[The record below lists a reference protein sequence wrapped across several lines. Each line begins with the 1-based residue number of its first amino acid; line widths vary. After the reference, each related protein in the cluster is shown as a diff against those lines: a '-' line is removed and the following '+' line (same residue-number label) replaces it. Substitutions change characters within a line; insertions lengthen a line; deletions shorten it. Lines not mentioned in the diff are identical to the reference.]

1 MKKPTL
7 IFFTFLILL
16 ANVATQYINDISGGS
31 NIDSEGNQ
39 VFEIIIALAKQNNEP
54 FEFEMTLQNSAGDEI
69 KATCSYE
76 PLEAE
81 EEGIVEIPENEKEKE
96 EKEKEPENEKGKAEN
111 EKEEN
116 EKGKPENENEKGKAE
131 NEKGKPE
138 NEKEK
143 GKSENEKEK
152 AENEKEKSENETEK
166 EKSEKEKGKPENEK
180 EKAENETEKEKS
192 EKEKENEKGKTENEK
207 GKAENEKEK
216 EEKEKEKGKTE
227 NEQQRI
233 RRIRRLPESIQYNE
247 IMKCTLDSPIEK
259 SGYYKINRT
268 DNTDITFNDYMPPGI
283 FLEHF
288 YTQNEATERTEISL
302 TFRQVSS
309 FKNNSFKFYA
319 LTKNSLDSNY
329 QISFLAWVT
338 NYENIQKEEP
348 VEIIC
353 TNENAVDVDP
363 SLGIAAAIFNCSVDE
378 DVQYLEIIS
387 SKDVAGIQNEFELL
401 NPVIT
406 DEYISDGKMKDK
418 STSEIPAL
426 LKIDEDT
433 IDYSDVSKGFIV
445 FTFPLGNLNKDK
457 IFNKTFYYEISYPH
471 FAYIEFNIDNIIDTD
486 FTLRGNIT
494 GKFDNIPLFFEQTII
509 TVDEEELFVIPGFQ
523 TKPIFYSSEGDLDED
538 KTSDAII
545 ETTHQEDTT
554 STISETTH
562 QEDTTNT
569 ISETT
574 HQEDTTSTISE
585 TTHREDT
592 TNTISETT
600 HQEDTTN
607 TIFEKTHQE
616 DTTNAISETI
626 HNEVTLNTT
635 SETTEQ
641 EVISNT
647 TSENNEQEDT
657 TNTTPETTHQEVISN
672 TTSEIEGD
680 APRSPEQAEKKA
692 NITLSFRQIN
702 SFYFIPGTITF
713 AFLGFTTQSL
723 ESDSSI
729 KLFANLISIENGLED
744 KLTEFNC
751 NIEEA
756 VTISGAEIKQANF
769 KCENNNLN
777 TSIEYASLKL
787 NQSGDIAGIPTDDD
801 TALNP
806 LATDIAIANGEV
818 KNSAEDNS
826 IPLIFTPESIEMGNC
841 DTDGKFT
848 IKGYLSENYQIFSTF
863 TLPLTY
869 PQGTSITCSFVDTN
883 SIECMVDQTLEGLM
897 TMEQTMFSIISNNE
911 NKESLLLESFSY
923 NNTNCGNG
931 LQIQAVDKVEVSISF
946 RQVSHIERTANG
958 LTFFFAA
965 FANSDIPANTEIPMN
980 VIVDQTEERQATC
993 RIREAVTY
1001 TPGSLIQADF
1011 DCSLT
1016 LESDE
1021 NVDPN
1026 TLYVSLNND
1035 NIGGCSDL
1043 SDEEIVPYITDEAIR
1058 NSEQAESDLGLTL
1071 DYSGE
1076 ENKTIYP
1083 PSFTLISIDTTR
1095 CNTRGKLRITG
1106 QFSENITEE
1115 MTFEIPFSFP
1125 SAKVRCSID
1134 YAEANTDVEMT
1145 CKMQRIRRFF
1155 KFNYFVVEPKLIKKK
1170 SMEMLYIQ
1178 KTTHQL
1184 DRDQECENY
1193 NDIRARLAQERRNSA
1208 QYTFI
1213 QIGLVTESSDSAE
1226 YSASY
1231 SGNFFI
1237 ALTSRNYETEASLSE
1252 SISFDI
1258 SYTYDEGRRRRNLL
1272 RALDTKEEDNGNA
1285 KCTLKGSSTN
1295 SGVYDCKA
1303 ENKPKSLDII
1313 DPIIGGVPDNNKVPE
1328 NPTPDYRNPDNLD
1341 KYNELP
1347 AISITSI
1354 TSNNCSSS
1362 GKYIITGTIQK
1373 GELVNADNLTI
1384 PFATPDSSGLCAM
1397 NVNSKDVTFNCEN
1410 AETFT
1415 SPDLITI
1422 AAQPISNKYNNE
1434 TLFKISEDFSIAGFS
1449 CAISDNSL
1457 KNPFK
1462 KNSPTPDTSIP
1473 TSGPESK
1480 PTTIPATTP
1489 IISQV
1494 DRTSYKK
1501 NSSGLGGG
1509 AIAGIVIACVV
1520 AVAGVATF
1528 IALGKTGAF
1537 SKSKHPEVDT
1547 SVENSNTINK
1557 FKMDYKNQI

>member
-16 ANVATQYINDISGGS
+16 ANVATQYINEIRDGS

-39 VFEIIIALAKQNNEP
+39 VFEIIIALAKPDDEP

-69 KATCSYE
+69 KATCSFY
-76 PLEAE
+76 PLET
-81 EEGIVEIPENEKEKE
+81 EEGEIIENEKEKE
-96 EKEKEPENEKGKAEN
+96 EKEKAPENEKGKAE
-111 EKEEN
+111 KEI
-116 EKGKPENENEKGKAE
+116 KK
-131 NEKGKPE
+131 EKGKPE

-143 GKSENEKEK
+143 GKTENEKEK
-152 AENEKEKSENETEK
+152 AEN
-166 EKSEKEKGKPENEK
+166 
-180 EKAENETEKEKS
+180 
-192 EKEKENEKGKTENEK
+192 
-207 GKAENEKEK
+207 
-216 EEKEKEKGKTE
+216 EKEKEKGKTE

-233 RRIRRLPESIQYNE
+233 RRIRRLPEFIQYNE
-247 IMKCTLDSPIEK
+247 PMKCTLDSPMEK

-309 FKNNSFKFYA
+309 FKNNTFKFYA

-418 STSEIPAL
+418 STSELPAL

-471 FAYIEFNIDNIIDTD
+471 LAYIEFNIDNIIDTD

-554 STISETTH
+554 NTISETTH

-569 ISETT
+569 ISETN
-574 HQEDTTSTISE
+574 HQEDT
-585 TTHREDT
+585 
-592 TNTISETT
+592 
-600 HQEDTTN
+600 
-607 TIFEKTHQE
+607 
-616 DTTNAISETI
+616 
-626 HNEVTLNTT
+626 
-635 SETTEQ
+635 
-641 EVISNT
+641 
-647 TSENNEQEDT
+647 
-657 TNTTPETTHQEVISN
+657 PN

-729 KLFANLISIENGLED
+729 KLFVNLISIENGLED

-777 TSIEYASLKL
+777 TSIEYTSLKL

-841 DTDGKFT
+841 ATDGKFT
-848 IKGYLSENYQIFSTF
+848 IKGKLSEDFQIFSTF

-869 PQGTSITCSFVDTN
+869 PQGTSIICSFADTN
-883 SIECMVDQTLEGLM
+883 SIECMVDQKLEGLM

-911 NKESLLLESFSY
+911 NKESLLLESFTY

-980 VIVDQTEERQATC
+980 VIVDQTIERQATC

-1011 DCSLT
+1011 DCTLT
-1016 LESDE
+1016 LESND

-1035 NIGGCSDL
+1035 NIGGISDL
-1043 SDEEIVPYITDEAIR
+1043 SDEETVPYITDEAIR

-1193 NDIRARLAQERRNSA
+1193 NDIRARLAQERRNTA

-1213 QIGLVTESSDSAE
+1213 QIGAESSDSAE

-1231 SGNFFI
+1231 NGDFFI

-1313 DPIIGGVPDNNKVPE
+1313 DPIIGGVPDNNIVPE

-1347 AISITSI
+1347 VISITNI
-1354 TSNNCSSS
+1354 TSYNCSSS

-1410 AETFT
+1410 TESFT

-1434 TLFKISEDFSIAGFS
+1434 TLFKISEDFSIDGFS

-1462 KNSPTPDTSIP
+1462 KNSPTPDTSIS

-1480 PTTIPATTP
+1480 PTTIPTTTP

-1494 DRTSYKK
+1494 DRTNYKK

-1509 AIAGIVIACVV
+1509 AIAGIVIASVV

-1547 SVENSNTINK
+1547 SVENSNTINRLNEEN
-1557 FKMDYKNQI
+1557 KN

>member
-16 ANVATQYINDISGGS
+16 ANVATQYINEIRDGS

-39 VFEIIIALAKQNNEP
+39 VFEIIIALAEPNNEP

-69 KATCSYE
+69 KATCSFY
-76 PLEAE
+76 PLET
-81 EEGIVEIPENEKEKE
+81 EEGENEKEKE
-96 EKEKEPENEKGKAEN
+96 EKEKEPENEKGKAE
-111 EKEEN
+111 KEIKKEI
-116 EKGKPENENEKGKAE
+116 
-131 NEKGKPE
+131 GKPE

-143 GKSENEKEK
+143 GKTENEKEK
-152 AENEKEKSENETEK
+152 AENEK
-166 EKSEKEKGKPENEK
+166 
-180 EKAENETEKEKS
+180 
-192 EKEKENEKGKTENEK
+192 
-207 GKAENEKEK
+207 
-216 EEKEKEKGKTE
+216 EKEKEKGKTE

-233 RRIRRLPESIQYNE
+233 RRIRRLPEFIQYNE
-247 IMKCTLDSPIEK
+247 PMKCTLDSPMEK

-309 FKNNSFKFYA
+309 FKNNTFKFYA

-457 IFNKTFYYEISYPH
+457 IFNKTFYYEIIYPH
-471 FAYIEFNIDNIIDTD
+471 LAYIEFNIDNIIDTD

-554 STISETTH
+554 
-562 QEDTTNT
+562 NT

-574 HQEDTTSTISE
+574 HQEDT
-585 TTHREDT
+585 
-592 TNTISETT
+592 
-600 HQEDTTN
+600 
-607 TIFEKTHQE
+607 
-616 DTTNAISETI
+616 
-626 HNEVTLNTT
+626 
-635 SETTEQ
+635 
-641 EVISNT
+641 
-647 TSENNEQEDT
+647 
-657 TNTTPETTHQEVISN
+657 SN

-777 TSIEYASLKL
+777 TSIEYTSLKL

-841 DTDGKFT
+841 ATDGKFT
-848 IKGYLSENYQIFSTF
+848 IKGKLSEDFQIFSTF

-869 PQGTSITCSFVDTN
+869 PQGTSITCSFADTN
-883 SIECMVDQTLEGLM
+883 SIECMVDQKLEGLM

-911 NKESLLLESFSY
+911 NKESLLLESFTY

-980 VIVDQTEERQATC
+980 VIVDQ
-993 RIREAVTY
+993 Y
-1001 TPGSLIQADF
+1001 MYL
-1011 DCSLT
+1011 
-1016 LESDE
+1016 
-1021 NVDPN
+1021 
-1026 TLYVSLNND
+1026 
-1035 NIGGCSDL
+1035 
-1043 SDEEIVPYITDEAIR
+1043 
-1058 NSEQAESDLGLTL
+1058 
-1071 DYSGE
+1071 
-1076 ENKTIYP
+1076 
-1083 PSFTLISIDTTR
+1083 
-1095 CNTRGKLRITG
+1095 
-1106 QFSENITEE
+1106 
-1115 MTFEIPFSFP
+1115 
-1125 SAKVRCSID
+1125 
-1134 YAEANTDVEMT
+1134 
-1145 CKMQRIRRFF
+1145 
-1155 KFNYFVVEPKLIKKK
+1155 
-1170 SMEMLYIQ
+1170 
-1178 KTTHQL
+1178 
-1184 DRDQECENY
+1184 
-1193 NDIRARLAQERRNSA
+1193 
-1208 QYTFI
+1208 
-1213 QIGLVTESSDSAE
+1213 
-1226 YSASY
+1226 
-1231 SGNFFI
+1231 
-1237 ALTSRNYETEASLSE
+1237 
-1252 SISFDI
+1252 
-1258 SYTYDEGRRRRNLL
+1258 
-1272 RALDTKEEDNGNA
+1272 
-1285 KCTLKGSSTN
+1285 
-1295 SGVYDCKA
+1295 
-1303 ENKPKSLDII
+1303 
-1313 DPIIGGVPDNNKVPE
+1313 
-1328 NPTPDYRNPDNLD
+1328 
-1341 KYNELP
+1341 
-1347 AISITSI
+1347 
-1354 TSNNCSSS
+1354 
-1362 GKYIITGTIQK
+1362 
-1373 GELVNADNLTI
+1373 
-1384 PFATPDSSGLCAM
+1384 
-1397 NVNSKDVTFNCEN
+1397 
-1410 AETFT
+1410 
-1415 SPDLITI
+1415 
-1422 AAQPISNKYNNE
+1422 
-1434 TLFKISEDFSIAGFS
+1434 
-1449 CAISDNSL
+1449 
-1457 KNPFK
+1457 
-1462 KNSPTPDTSIP
+1462 
-1473 TSGPESK
+1473 
-1480 PTTIPATTP
+1480 
-1489 IISQV
+1489 
-1494 DRTSYKK
+1494 
-1501 NSSGLGGG
+1501 
-1509 AIAGIVIACVV
+1509 
-1520 AVAGVATF
+1520 
-1528 IALGKTGAF
+1528 
-1537 SKSKHPEVDT
+1537 
-1547 SVENSNTINK
+1547 
-1557 FKMDYKNQI
+1557 